1 MSRENMEQILNKIKA
16 YDRIMLFR
24 HKRIDGDCT
33 GATKGLKEL
42 LKLNYPEKEV
52 YIIDKEHSDF
62 LAFLGPDDE
71 EVADELYR
79 DALGIVLDTATI
91 DRISN
96 EKHALC
102 KELIKLDHHIDN
114 EPYGDCSWVEEESS
128 SCCEMIVKFYDTFR
142 DEWKINREA
151 ATYLY
156 TGMVTDSGRF
166 RYRGVSGD
174 TMRHAGILLD
184 QDINTDWI
192 FSNLY
197 LEEFDSLKFKA
208 HLYDLME
215 ITENG
220 VAYLYISQEMQKQ
233 YGLSREEASAT
244 ISALDSIK
252 GCLCWLA
259 FIENGDEENSIRVR
273 LRSRFMTINT
283 LAEKYR
289 GGGHAC
295 ASGATVYNM
304 DEVKAMV
311 SEADAMVKA
320 YKESHEGWL

>member
-1 MSRENMEQILNKIKA
+1 MSRENMKKILSRIKA
-16 YDRIMLFR
+16 YDRIFLFR

-33 GATKGLKEL
+33 GATKGFKEL
-42 LKLNYPEKEV
+42 LKASFPEKEV
-52 YIIDKEHSDF
+52 YLIDNEQSDF
-62 LAFLGPDDE
+62 LAFLGENDAP
-71 EVADELYR
+71 VADELYR
-79 DALGIVLDTATI
+79 DALGIVLDTATT
-91 DRISN
+91 DRIAS
-96 EKHALC
+96 EKYALC
-102 KELIKLDHHIDN
+102 RELIKLDHHIDN
-114 EPYGDCSWVEEESS
+114 EPYGVCSWVEEESS

-142 DEWKINREA
+142 NELKMTAEA

-174 TMRHAGILLD
+174 TMRYAGILLD
-184 QDINTDWI
+184 QGINTDWI
-192 FSNLY
+192 FANLY
-197 LEEFDSLKFKA
+197 LEEFDNLKFKA

-259 FIENGDEENSIRVR
+259 FIENGDEENAIRVR

-295 ASGATVYNM
+295 ASGATIYSM
-304 DEVKAMV
+304 DEMKALV
-311 SEADAMVKA
+311 AEADAMVKA